1 LTPYE
6 VAEILRTLERKGV
19 FSQRRNTPSKLL
31 EELLINVEEKSI
43 DEEKKEKLQKL
54 AAIGEVF
61 IKTISSPSTCSSAD
75 LEMLT
80 ETIKNASRLRR
91 DDADQKS
98 HDNAAIKVRE
108 LLVRIM
114 MPAIRELVIPKWIY
128 DSLEKRL
135 VDMRERLRHK
145 ELELERL
152 KRLLKARGIM
162 PATSKLYIVSGLLEE
177 VPVMPSG
184 ETAKLICPS
193 CGEINIVTLPSVEA
207 IEEAHKQH
215 WVFRAHCQ
223 YCAKIIDLE
232 PYRLLS
238 MMDVKKKEPLIPNRA
253 VSNTST

>member
-19 FSQRRNTPSKLL
+19 FSQRGNSPNKLL
-31 EELLINVEEKSI
+31 EELLINIEEKNI
-43 DEEKKEKLQKL
+43 DEEKREKLIKL

-91 DDADQKS
+91 DEADQKS
-98 HDNAAIKVRE
+98 NDSAAIKVRE

-114 MPAIRELVIPKWIY
+114 MPAIKELVIPKWIY
-128 DSLEKRL
+128 DSLEKKL
-135 VDMRERLRHK
+135 IDMRERLRHK
-145 ELELERL
+145 ELELERM

-162 PATSKLYIVSGLLEE
+162 PATLKLYIVSGLLEE

-184 ETAKLICPS
+184 ETAKLICPW
-193 CGEINIVTLPSVEA
+193 CGEINLVSLPSVEA

-232 PYRLLS
+232 PYRLFS
-238 MMDVKKKEPLIPNRA
+238 MMDVKKKEPLISNRA
-253 VSNTST
+253 VSNAST